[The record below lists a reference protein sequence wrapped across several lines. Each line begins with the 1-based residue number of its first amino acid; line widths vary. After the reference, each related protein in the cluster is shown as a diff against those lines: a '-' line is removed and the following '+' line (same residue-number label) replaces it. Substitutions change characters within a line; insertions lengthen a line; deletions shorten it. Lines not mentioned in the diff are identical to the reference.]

1 MAVTADVVVAGGG
14 VIGTAIAWRA
24 AAAGLDTVLVDPA
37 HGDAA
42 SLVAAGMLA
51 PVSEALFGEGAL
63 LRINL
68 LAVARF
74 GSFAAELEEVTG
86 HRVGLRRE
94 GTLAIAYDPGDYAAL
109 MRLTAFRR
117 SAGLDAEELDSRA
130 CRKLESFLT
139 PDVHGGVLFPG
150 DWSVDNRR
158 YAAALR
164 EAAAAAKVRMVRDR
178 VTEVLT
184 RDGRARGV
192 RLADGGEIDSAQVVV
207 AAGCWSSA
215 VAGLPEQV
223 RAAVRP
229 VKGQLLRLR
238 HPDGMPPVISHTIR
252 ATVRGADVYLV
263 PRADG
268 EVVVGATQEERG
280 PDRTVTAG
288 AVHDLLH
295 DAMSVLPVTSELI
308 LAETCAGLR
317 PGTPDN
323 GPIVGGFGVD
333 GAAAGHR
340 PLPQRHPDVA
350 GDRGRHRGLPHRAAA
365 RGGVGAVHA
374 RALPVPVPGESAVS
388 LQVKLNGEPRE
399 LPDGS
404 TIAQAVAELTAAP
417 AGVAA
422 ALNGDVVPR
431 GSWAATPLR
440 DGDQVE
446 VVTAVQG
453 G

>member
-1 MAVTADVVVAGGG
+1 MPAKGAHVAVTADVVVAGGG
-14 VIGTAIAWRA
+14 VIGAAIAWQA
-24 AAAGLDTVLVDPA
+24 AVAGLDVVLVDPER
-37 HGDAA
+37 GDAA

-63 LRINL
+63 LRVNL
-68 LAVARF
+68 LALKRF
-74 GSFAAELEEVTG
+74 GSFAAELEDVTG

-117 SAGLDAEELDSRA
+117 SAGLEAEELDSRA

-164 EAAAAAKVRMVRDR
+164 EAMTAAKVRVVRDR
-178 VTEVLT
+178 VTAVLAE
-184 RDGRARGV
+184 DGQARGV
-192 RLADGGEIDSAQVVV
+192 AVAEGGEIGAAQVVV
-207 AAGCWSSA
+207 ATGCWTGA
-215 VAGLPEQV
+215 LAGLPAGL

-238 HPDGMPPVISHTIR
+238 HPDGMPPVITHTIR

-263 PRADG
+263 PRSGG
-268 EVVVGATQEERG
+268 EVIVGATQEERG

-323 GPIVGGFGVD
+323 GPVVGGFGVGGLLLATGHYRNGILMSPVTAD
-333 GAAAGHR
+333 AIVACLTGKPPAAEWEPFTPGRFTAGPAAG
-340 PLPQRHPDVA
+340 
-350 GDRGRHRGLPHRAAA
+350 
-365 RGGVGAVHA
+365 
-374 RALPVPVPGESAVS
+374 
-388 LQVKLNGEPRE
+388 K
-399 LPDGS
+399 GS
-404 TIAQAVAELTAAP
+404 
-417 AGVAA
+417 
-422 ALNGDVVPR
+422 R
-431 GSWAATPLR
+431 
-440 DGDQVE
+440 
-446 VVTAVQG
+446 
-453 G
+453 

>member
-1 MAVTADVVVAGGG
+1 MAADVIIAGGG

-24 AAAGLDTVLVDPA
+24 ALAGLAVTLVDPER
-37 HGDAA
+37 GDAA
-42 SLVAAGMLA
+42 SQVAAGMLA

-63 LRINL
+63 LRVNL

-74 GSFAAELEEVTG
+74 GSFAAELEEATG
-86 HRVGLRRE
+86 RQVGLRRE
-94 GTLAIAYDPGDYAAL
+94 GTLAVAYDPGDYAAL
-109 MRLTAFRR
+109 VRLTAFRR

-139 PDVHGGVLFPG
+139 PDVHGGVLFAG

-164 EAAAAAKVRMVRDR
+164 SAAAAAGVRVLRDR

-184 RDGRARGV
+184 SGDRVRGV
-192 RLADGGEIDSAQVVV
+192 RLADGGDIGSDRVVV
-207 AAGCWSSA
+207 AAGCWTGA
-215 VAGLPEQV
+215 ITGVPGPV
-223 RAAVRP
+223 RAALRP

-238 HPDGMPPVISHTIR
+238 HPDGMPPVITHTIR

-288 AVHDLLH
+288 AVHDLLR
-295 DAMSVLPVTSELI
+295 DALSVLPVTSELE

-323 GPIVGGFGVD
+323 GPVVGPVAD
-333 GAAAGHR
+333 GAGPGGLLLATGHYRNGILMSPVTADAIVARLTGQSAAPEWEPFAPGRFGADAAGETR
-340 PLPQRHPDVA
+340 
-350 GDRGRHRGLPHRAAA
+350 
-365 RGGVGAVHA
+365 
-374 RALPVPVPGESAVS
+374 
-388 LQVKLNGEPRE
+388 
-399 LPDGS
+399 
-404 TIAQAVAELTAAP
+404 
-417 AGVAA
+417 
-422 ALNGDVVPR
+422 
-431 GSWAATPLR
+431 
-440 DGDQVE
+440 
-446 VVTAVQG
+446 
-453 G
+453 

>member
-1 MAVTADVVVAGGG
+1 MPAKGVAVAADVVIAGGG

-24 AAAGLDTVLVDPA
+24 AVAGLAVTLVDPD

-51 PVSEALFGEGAL
+51 PVSEALFGEGDL
-63 LRINL
+63 LRVNL

-74 GSFAAELEEVTG
+74 GSFAAELEEATG
-86 HRVGLRRE
+86 RQVGLRRE
-94 GTLAIAYDPGDYAAL
+94 GTLAVAYDPGDYAAL
-109 MRLTAFRR
+109 VRLTAFRR

-130 CRKLESFLT
+130 CRKLESFLA
-139 PDVHGGVLFPG
+139 PDVHGGVLFAG

-164 EAAAAAKVRMVRDR
+164 SAAAAAGVRVVRDR

-184 RDGRARGV
+184 SGDRAGGV
-192 RLADGGEIDSAQVVV
+192 RLADGGDIGSDRVVA
-207 AAGCWSSA
+207 AAGCWTGA
-215 VAGLPEQV
+215 IAGVPAPV

-238 HPDGMPPVISHTIR
+238 HPAGMPPVITHTIR

-288 AVHDLLH
+288 AVHDLLR
-295 DAMSVLPVTSELI
+295 DALSVLPVTSELE

-323 GPIVGGFGVD
+323 GPVVGPVAGGAGGSGPDGLLLATGHYRNGILMSPVTADAIVAHLTGQQAAPEWEPFAPGRF
-333 GAAAGHR
+333 AAGT
-340 PLPQRHPDVA
+340 
-350 GDRGRHRGLPHRAAA
+350 
-365 RGGVGAVHA
+365 VG
-374 RALPVPVPGESAVS
+374 E
-388 LQVKLNGEPRE
+388 
-399 LPDGS
+399 
-404 TIAQAVAELTAAP
+404 
-417 AGVAA
+417 
-422 ALNGDVVPR
+422 
-431 GSWAATPLR
+431 
-440 DGDQVE
+440 
-446 VVTAVQG
+446 
-453 G
+453 